1 LQRGGS
7 STRTESMKIELAP
20 NYRNW
25 MLLLLPTTL
34 GVGTAAL
41 WLISL
46 GWPLSVDE
54 EGLTLRDHRRVGW
67 GSIRKIGVSRCYL
80 DGHVSQIRIHHETG
94 VANIRIDRLQ
104 DGQDVARIILAM
116 FEHVNR
122 LRRAQRRRQERPYG
136 GEPGADR
143 ASRTAAA
150 ARSFLAET
158 ECAPAQVDTW
168 TRELAMLRRT
178 LTAYPEKI
186 SDSVKFASEGI

>member
-1 LQRGGS
+1 
-7 STRTESMKIELAP
+7 MKIELAP

-34 GVGTAAL
+34 GLGTAAL

-54 EGLTLRDHRRVGW
+54 EGLTLRDHRRVSW

-80 DGHVSQIRIHHETG
+80 DGHVSQIRIHHGTG

-116 FEHVNR
+116 FEHVNQ
-122 LRRAQRRRQERPYG
+122 LRRAQRRRQERAY

-143 ASRTAAA
+143 ANRIAAA
-150 ARSFLAET
+150 ARSVLAEA
-158 ECAPAQVDTW
+158 ESPSAPGDTW
-168 TRELAMLRRT
+168 GRELAMLGKT